1 LINLKKYRK
10 QKQQNKKEMISSFK
24 LLAIQATLLA
34 LVALIAGNVAALE
47 DENISASSFENNI
60 EAQKY
65 LKYVEAKLAEK
76 SAAARA
82 HYKSEIEDLLNLML
96 AKVGNNHIVIDGSHD
111 EDDEQNEADLGIL
124 QRLHQKEETHNNNNN
139 KDNDEQEDEEK
150 DNSSDKPVFKHH
162 MAKKNRQR
170 EQQQQR
176 THIFIGKKN
185 LVGSAVRFATA
196 PKRGRGDYRHI
207 YIGK

>member
-1 LINLKKYRK
+1 
-10 QKQQNKKEMISSFK
+10 MISSFK

-34 LVALIAGNVAALE
+34 LVAIIAGNVAALE

-76 SAAARA
+76 SATA

-96 AKVGNNHIVIDGSHD
+96 AKVGNNHIVIDGSSNDD
-111 EDDEQNEADLGIL
+111 EQNDEQNEADLGIL
-124 QRLHQKEETHNNNNN
+124 QRLHQKEENNHNNHNN

-150 DNSSDKPVFKHH
+150 DNSSDKPVFKHR